1 MSRPFSYLDYLKQV
15 HLKPSN
21 DAVQVDLIHKF
32 PITFEQFLNWQEFS
46 DFDYSLDFDETGENY
61 GSIQLPKTLSLNQL
75 ENQFVYKFDEVGLNI
90 ALEFDL
96 VDFSVHSNAIFIK
109 HPIHVCKLITG
120 FKNEYVCD
128 EIELD
133 IEPNYITSMT
143 PIETDLKVEDKPV
156 LVVLVPECEF
166 DTLPQ
171 SLQQELS
178 YFVVNV

>member
-1 MSRPFSYLDYLKQV
+1 MTPPFSYIDYLKQV

-21 DAVQVDLIHKF
+21 DNVQVDLIHKF

-61 GSIQLPKTLSLNQL
+61 GSIQLPKILSLVQL
-75 ENQFVYKFDEVGLNI
+75 ENQFVYKFEEVGLNI

-96 VDFSVHSNAIFIK
+96 VDFSVHSNALFVK
-109 HPIHVCKLITG
+109 HPIHVLKLITG
-120 FKNEYVCD
+120 VKNEYVCD

-133 IEPNYITSMT
+133 IQPNYITNMT
-143 PIETDLKVEDKPV
+143 PIETNLTVEDKRV

-166 DTLPQ
+166 ESMPN
-171 SLQQELS
+171 SLQQEIAH
-178 YFVVNV
+178 FVNNV